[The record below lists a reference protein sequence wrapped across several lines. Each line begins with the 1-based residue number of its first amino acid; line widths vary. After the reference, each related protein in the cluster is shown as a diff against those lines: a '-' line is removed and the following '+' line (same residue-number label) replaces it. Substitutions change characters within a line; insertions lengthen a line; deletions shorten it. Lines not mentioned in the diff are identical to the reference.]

1 MQFLPPQTGPLGSL
15 AELCYNCTHHS
26 TIGCSSFKDLYGTN
40 INMGVL
46 PHLPASLPTRS
57 IETYIQHQQD
67 HLAALKDHLTVA
79 QNNMKYYA
87 DRHHSQD
94 FHVGEKVLPKL
105 QPYSQTL
112 IVNRPYPKLA
122 F

>member
-1 MQFLPPQTGPLGSL
+1 
-15 AELCYNCTHHS
+15 
-26 TIGCSSFKDLYGTN
+26 
-40 INMGVL
+40 MGVL